1 MYNFEENRTNIVESG
16 LPAAVEF
23 RFKSPRKIARTVAS
37 SPFLVSLRKFYWTK
51 LFPDQGLQL
60 SRDCD
65 KLRPEWEVQRLP
77 SLR

>member
-1 MYNFEENRTNIVESG
+1 MCNFDENRTITVQQTSRAALKFRLQR
-16 LPAAVEF
+16 LPQDCQN
-23 RFKSPRKIARTVAS
+23 RCDL
-37 SPFLVSLRKFYWTK
+37 LVLEKLRKFYWTK

-65 KLRPEWEVQRLP
+65 KLRPHWEVQRLP